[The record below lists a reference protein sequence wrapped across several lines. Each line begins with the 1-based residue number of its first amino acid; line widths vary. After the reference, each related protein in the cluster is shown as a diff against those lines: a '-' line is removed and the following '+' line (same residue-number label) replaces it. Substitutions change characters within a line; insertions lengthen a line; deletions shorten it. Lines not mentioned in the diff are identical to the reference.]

1 MVCSGDSRTIKT
13 GHGEILAAGKER
25 MRKSETIK
33 KIEETMAKL
42 EETFVK
48 DEKIL
53 GAFYCGTSG
62 TSSYGE
68 YSDIDLVLVV
78 ADEDQKDFFK
88 KVPKVL
94 GETVGLKSAVNAAG
108 EDVEWCC
115 LVTDDYIGLD
125 LPIFKKANL
134 VSSPKF
140 ANIRILKDHHG
151 LLRFKKRSAALKSRI
166 DTKSFVNDIR
176 QIKDD
181 QLCLARQV
189 RKGQLLEA
197 ISECTRDGEEL
208 FHWLVKLKGV
218 QYQPPSLR
226 DAEKILTEKELEML
240 LETRVKN
247 PVDSEIR
254 ACMKGLWKLML
265 HVIDEYE
272 KRTGRKFPTSHDDNH
287 FLELVNDVYEG
298 RRF

>member
-1 MVCSGDSRTIKT
+1 MKKS
-13 GHGEILAAGKER
+13 AAIR
-25 MRKSETIK
+25 
-33 KIEETMAKL
+33 KIEDTMAKL
-42 EETFVK
+42 EEIFVNDQK
-48 DEKIL
+48 VL

-88 KVPKVL
+88 RAPKVL
-94 GETVGLKSAVNAAG
+94 QETAGLRSAVNAAG

-125 LPIFKKANL
+125 LPVFKQADL
-134 VSSPKF
+134 VPSQKF
-140 ANIRILKDHHG
+140 AHIRILKDHHG
-151 LLRFKKRSAALKSRI
+151 LLRRFKKNSAALKPRI
-166 DTKSFVNDIR
+166 DAKKFVNDMR
-176 QIKDD
+176 QIRDD

-197 ISECTRDGEEL
+197 MSECTRDGEEL

-218 QYQPPSLR
+218 KYQPPSLR
-226 DAEKILTEKELEML
+226 DADKILTREELDML

-247 PVDSEIR
+247 PVDAEIR
-254 ACMKGLWKLML
+254 ASMKGLWKLTL
-265 HVIDEYE
+265 HVIDAYE
-272 KRTGRKFPTSHDDNH
+272 KRTGRKFPPGYDDNQ
-287 FLELVNDVYEG
+287 FLDLVDDVYAG